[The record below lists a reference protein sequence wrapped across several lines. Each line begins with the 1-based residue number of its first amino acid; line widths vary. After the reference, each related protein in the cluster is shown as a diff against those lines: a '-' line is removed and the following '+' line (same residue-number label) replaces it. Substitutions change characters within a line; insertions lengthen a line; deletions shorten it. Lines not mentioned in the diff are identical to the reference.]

1 VEPPDVS
8 SSDRPPAGRPRL
20 DQHSESVY
28 HRPEQAIRRCA
39 GGFAAWKES
48 DVNAYGRWL
57 TGCLIAVVA
66 GVSACG
72 KPTARPAEPATPA
85 PPRDLAERDDD
96 AVPDNDYFYLQRVS
110 RDGRLNVLARSRA
123 MSHARL
129 LRARLVALSGL
140 DAAGTWQLRGPVNV
154 GGRVTDVVGDPA
166 NASKF
171 YVGAAS
177 GGVWKTTDGGVTF
190 TPIFDGQGSLSI
202 GALALD
208 PRDSN
213 VLYVGT
219 GEANPGGG
227 SVTYPGDGVWKTSD
241 GGATWQHLGLDPT
254 ITIGRIVVDPKTP
267 TTVFVAAT
275 GNLFSRNI
283 DRGVYRSQDGGRTWT
298 KVLFVSDIAGAVDLA
313 IDPVDP
319 RRVFAATWERIRSP
333 SNRIYGG
340 PGSGLWRS
348 TDGGTTWTRLAG
360 GLPASTAEPGRI
372 GVAIAPSAPS
382 TVYTV
387 FYRKADSSLD
397 GVFRSTDGGTTWTR
411 QTVTNLTGIIGAQ
424 GFWSGRIFTHPTN
437 AAEIWIDGVGLAR
450 STNGGASFSSVAGL
464 HADHHAQW
472 FSPATPAVILKGT
485 DGGLYRS
492 TNGGTSWTH
501 FNNLPI
507 SQFYT
512 VEAHPAEPLKV
523 YGGLQDNGVKRTV
536 TGQIDDWSNVTGGD
550 GFEVHVDPR
559 STQVIYSES
568 QFGAL
573 SRSTNG
579 GTSFSSAT
587 SGLSGRLGWKTPLA
601 VDPASTGTG
610 LTSTVYLGSNLLFR
624 STNSATSW
632 TAISGDLTNGNQG
645 VNGVVFGTITTLA
658 VAPSNRNTIYI
669 GTDDGNVWVTQNA
682 GATYTRLDAALP
694 DLWVTQVAVDPAD
707 DAIAY
712 ATFSGFRVDQPLAHV
727 FRTTDHGATWS
738 DISGDL
744 PDAPVNEIAIDP
756 RRSSTLYVGTDVGV
770 FVSSNLGGTWAPLG
784 VGLPD
789 GVVVT
794 DMKLLAG
801 PPTTLLAAT
810 YGRSI
815 YSIDLPAPGG
825 TTVLEAHFEADAD
838 GFAYADDAFRGT
850 AQPAYASGTRIASG
864 GFTGG
869 ALQVSLGGIDN
880 ATVLNMSG
888 GWSRTF
894 DLPAAGHVQLA
905 LRIRVTQTPEYESD
919 ERSQGLVSIDGA
931 LVGTGLNDFVSQIA
945 GDGNGGVAR
954 TTDWQL
960 ITLDLGTRTAGSH
973 RLTVGGFNN
982 QKTLSNEATEVL
994 IDDVVVTQD

>member
-1 VEPPDVS
+1 MTSGPLRASLPGIHKHAAE
-8 SSDRPPAGRPRL
+8 RPA
-20 DQHSESVY
+20 HSLLEK
-28 HRPEQAIRRCA
+28 
-39 GGFAAWKES
+39 GS
-48 DVNAYGRWL
+48 DVKAYERWL

-66 GVSACG
+66 SISACG
-72 KPTARPAEPATPA
+72 KPKEAVQ
-85 PPRDLAERDDD
+85 RDDD
-96 AVPDNDYFYLQRVS
+96 EVPDNDYFYLQRVS
-110 RDGRLNVLARSRA
+110 RRDGRLNVHARERA
-123 MSHARL
+123 LLHARL
-129 LRARLVALSGL
+129 LRARVVALSGL
-140 DAAGTWQLRGPVNV
+140 DAAGTWQPRGPVNV
-154 GGRVTDVVGDPA
+154 GGRVTDLIGDPA
-166 NASKF
+166 DSNKF

-202 GALALD
+202 GALAID

-227 SVTYPGDGVWKTSD
+227 SVTYPGDGVWKTTD
-241 GGATWQHLGLDPT
+241 GGVTWQHLGLDST
-254 ITIGRIVVDPKTP
+254 VSIGRIVVDPRSP
-267 TTVFVAAT
+267 DTVFVAAT
-275 GNLFSRNI
+275 GELFSRNV

-298 KVLFVSDIAGAVDLA
+298 KVLFVSDIAGGIDLA

-319 RRVFAATWERIRSP
+319 RRVFAATWERIRTP
-333 SNRIYGG
+333 AERIYGG

-360 GLPASTAEPGRI
+360 GLPATTAEPGRI
-372 GVAIAPSAPS
+372 GVALAPSSPS
-382 TVYTV
+382 TVYAV
-387 FYRKADSSLD
+387 YYRKADSALD
-397 GVFRSTDGGTTWTR
+397 GLFRSTDGGTTWIR
-411 QTVTNLTGIIGAQ
+411 QSVTNLTAIIGAQ
-424 GFWSGRIFTHPTN
+424 GFWSGRIFVHPTN
-437 AAEIWIDGVGLAR
+437 PSEVWVDGVGLAR
-450 STNGGASFSSVAGL
+450 STNGGASFGSISGL

-472 FSPATPAVILKGT
+472 FFPANPAVILKGT

-512 VEAHPAEPLKV
+512 VEAHPAEPLKL
-523 YGGLQDNGVKRTV
+523 YGGMQDNGVKRTL
-536 TGQIDDWSNVTGGD
+536 TGALNDWSNVTGGD

-573 SRSTNG
+573 SRSTDG

-587 SGLSGRLGWKTPLA
+587 SGITGRRGWKTPLA
-601 VDPASTGTG
+601 IDPASTGTG
-610 LTSTVYLGSNLLFR
+610 LTSTIYLGSSQLFR
-624 STNSATSW
+624 STNSAGSW

-645 VNGVVFGTITTLA
+645 VGPVVFGTITTVA

-694 DLWVTQVAVDPAD
+694 DLWVTQVAVDPGD

-738 DISGDL
+738 DISSDL

-756 RRSSTLYVGTDVGV
+756 RVSSTLYVGTDVGV
-770 FVSSNLGGTWAPLG
+770 FVTSDLGGTWAPLG
-784 VGLPD
+784 TGLPD

-794 DMKLLAG
+794 DMTILAG
-801 PPTTLLAAT
+801 PPATLLAAT

-815 YSIDLPAPGG
+815 YSIELPGPAA
-825 TTVLEAHFEADAD
+825 TTVIDAHFDADAD
-838 GFAYADDAFRGT
+838 GFSYADDGFRGT
-850 AQPAYASGTRIASG
+850 AQPAYASGARIASG

-869 ALQVSLGGIDN
+869 ALQVSLGGIDD
-880 ATVLNMSG
+880 AIVQNMSG

-894 DLPAAGHVQLA
+894 DLPKSGRVLLS
-905 LRIRVTQTPEYESD
+905 LRIRLTQTPEYESD
-919 ERSQGLVSIDGA
+919 ELSQALVSFDGA
-931 LVGTGLNDFVSQIA
+931 LAGTGLNDFIAQVA
-945 GDGNGGVAR
+945 GDGNGGAAR
-954 TTDWQL
+954 TSGWQL
-960 ITLDLGTRTAGSH
+960 VTLDLGTRSAGSH
-973 RLTVGGFNN
+973 QLTLGGFNN
-982 QKTLSNEATEVL
+982 KKTLNNESTEIL
-994 IDDVVVTQD
+994 IDDVLVTQE

>member
-1 VEPPDVS
+1 
-8 SSDRPPAGRPRL
+8 
-20 DQHSESVY
+20 
-28 HRPEQAIRRCA
+28 
-39 GGFAAWKES
+39 
-48 DVNAYGRWL
+48 VNAHDRWF
-57 TGCLIAVVA
+57 TGCLLVVTA

-72 KPTARPAEPATPA
+72 RHLTP
-85 PPRDLAERDDD
+85 PLREQSNVILGERDDD
-96 AVPDNDYFYLQRVS
+96 AVPDNDYFYLQRLS
-110 RDGRLNVLARSRA
+110 PDGRLNVHARSQA
-123 MSHARL
+123 LIHARM
-129 LRARLVALSGL
+129 LRARLVAFTGL
-140 DAAGTWQLRGPVNV
+140 DAEGTWELRGPINV
-154 GGRVTDVVGDPA
+154 GGRVTDVIGDPA

-177 GGVWKTTDGGVTF
+177 GGVWKTLDGGATF
-190 TPIFDGQGSLSI
+190 TPIFDGQGSQST
-202 GALALD
+202 GALAID
-208 PRDSN
+208 PSDSN
-213 VLYVGT
+213 VLYVAT

-227 SVTYPGDGVWKTSD
+227 SVTYPGDGVWKTTN
-241 GGATWQHLGLDPT
+241 GGATWQHLGLDQT
-254 ITIGRIVVDPKTP
+254 VAIGRIVVDPKTP
-267 TTVFVAAT
+267 SNVFVAAT
-275 GNLFSRNI
+275 GNLFSRNV
-283 DRGVYRSQDGGRTWT
+283 DRGVFRSQDGGLTWT
-298 KVLFVSDIAGAVDLA
+298 KVLFVSDIAGGVDLA

-333 SNRIYGG
+333 KERIYGG

-372 GVAIAPSAPS
+372 GVAISPSSPN

-411 QTVTNLTGIIGAQ
+411 QTVTNLTSIIGAQ
-424 GFWSGRIFTHPTN
+424 GFWSGRIFVHPTN
-437 AAEIWIDGVGLAR
+437 PQEVWVDGVGLAR

-472 FSPATPAVILKGT
+472 FFPGNPATILKGT

-512 VEAHPAEPLKV
+512 VEAHPAEPFKV
-523 YGGLQDNGVKRTV
+523 YGGLQDNGVKRTT
-536 TGQIDDWSNVTGGD
+536 TGGLADWSNVIGGD

-559 STQVIYSES
+559 STQVIYAES

-573 SRSTNG
+573 RRSTDG
-579 GTSFSSAT
+579 GASFASAT

-610 LTSTVYLGSNLLFR
+610 LTSTVYLGSHLLFR
-624 STNSATSW
+624 STNSAGSW

-645 VNGVVFGTITTLA
+645 VGGVVFGTITTVA

-669 GTDDGNVWVTQNA
+669 GTDDSNLWVTRN
-682 GATYTRLDAALP
+682 GGSSYTRLDATLP
-694 DLWVTQVAVDPAD
+694 DLWVTRVAVDPAN

-727 FRTTDHGATWS
+727 FRTTDFGTTWTN
-738 DISGDL
+738 ISSDL

-756 RRSSTLYVGTDVGV
+756 SQSSTLYVGTDVGV
-770 FVSSNLGGTWAPLG
+770 FVSHDTGGTWAPLG

-794 DMKLLAG
+794 DMKIIAG
-801 PPTTLLAAT
+801 PPPTLLAAT

-815 YSIDLPAPGG
+815 FSIELPAAPAV
-825 TTVLEAHFEADAD
+825 TVIDAHFDADAD
-838 GFAYADDAFRGT
+838 GFTYADDAFRAT
-850 AQPAYASGTRIASG
+850 AQPAYASGTRIATG
-864 GFTGG
+864 GFSGG

-880 ATVLNMSG
+880 ASIQNMSG
-888 GWSRTF
+888 GWSRSF
-894 DLPAAGHVQLA
+894 DLPRPGRVRLS
-905 LRIRVTQTPEYESD
+905 LRVRVTQTSEYEAN
-919 ERSQGLVSIDGA
+919 EQSQGLVSIDGA
-931 LVGTGLNDFVSQIA
+931 LVGTAPNDFIAQIA
-945 GDGNGGVAR
+945 GDGNGGAPR
-954 TTDWQL
+954 TTGFVL
-960 ITLDLGTRTAGSH
+960 VTLDLGTRAAGTH
-973 RLTVGGFNN
+973 KLTVGGFNN
-982 QKTLSNEATEVL
+982 QKTLNNESTEVL
-994 IDDVVVTQD
+994 IDDLLLTQE

>member
-1 VEPPDVS
+1 LPIEVDGLAAP
-8 SSDRPPAGRPRL
+8 G
-20 DQHSESVY
+20 ESA
-28 HRPEQAIRRCA
+28 RTFEARR
-39 GGFAAWKES
+39 AAQRCSLAKELH
-48 DVNAYGRWL
+48 VNAHDRWF
-57 TGCLIAVVA
+57 TGCLLVVTA

-72 KPTARPAEPATPA
+72 RHLTP
-85 PPRDLAERDDD
+85 PLREQSNVILGERDDD
-96 AVPDNDYFYLQRVS
+96 AVPDNDYFYLQRLS
-110 RDGRLNVLARSRA
+110 PDGRLNVHARSQA
-123 MSHARL
+123 LIHARM
-129 LRARLVALSGL
+129 LRARLVAFTGL
-140 DAAGTWQLRGPVNV
+140 DAEGTWELRGPINV
-154 GGRVTDVVGDPA
+154 GGRVTDVIGDPA

-177 GGVWKTTDGGVTF
+177 GGVWKTLDGGATF
-190 TPIFDGQGSLSI
+190 TAIFDGQGSQST
-202 GALALD
+202 GALAID
-208 PRDSN
+208 PSDSN

-227 SVTYPGDGVWKTSD
+227 SVTYPGDGVWKTTN
-241 GGATWQHLGLDPT
+241 GGATWQHLGLDQT
-254 ITIGRIVVDPKTP
+254 VTIGRIVVDPKTP
-267 TTVFVAAT
+267 SNVFVAAT
-275 GNLFSRNI
+275 GNLFSRNV
-283 DRGVYRSQDGGRTWT
+283 DRGVFRSQDGGLTWT
-298 KVLFVSDIAGAVDLA
+298 KVLFVSDIAGGVDLA

-333 SNRIYGG
+333 KERIYGG

-372 GVAIAPSAPS
+372 GVAISPSSPN

-411 QTVTNLTGIIGAQ
+411 QTVTNLTSIIGAQ
-424 GFWSGRIFTHPTN
+424 GFWSGRIFVHPTN
-437 AAEIWIDGVGLAR
+437 PQEVWVDGVGLAR

-472 FSPATPAVILKGT
+472 FFPGNPATILKGT

-512 VEAHPAEPLKV
+512 VEAHPAEPFKV
-523 YGGLQDNGVKRTV
+523 YGGLQDNGVKRTT
-536 TGQIDDWSNVTGGD
+536 TGGLADWSNVIGGD

-559 STQVIYSES
+559 STQVIYAES

-573 SRSTNG
+573 RRSTDG
-579 GTSFSSAT
+579 GASFASAT

-610 LTSTVYLGSNLLFR
+610 LTSTVYLGSHLLFR
-624 STNSATSW
+624 STNSAGSW

-645 VNGVVFGTITTLA
+645 VGGVVFGTITTVA

-669 GTDDGNVWVTQNA
+669 GTDDSNVWVTRN
-682 GATYTRLDAALP
+682 GGSTYTRLDATLP
-694 DLWVTQVAVDPAD
+694 DLWVTRVAVDPAN

-727 FRTTDHGATWS
+727 FRTTDFGTTWTN
-738 DISGDL
+738 ISSDL

-756 RRSSTLYVGTDVGV
+756 SQSSTLYVGTDVGV
-770 FVSSNLGGTWAPLG
+770 FVSHDTGGTWAPLG

-794 DMKLLAG
+794 DMKIIAG
-801 PPTTLLAAT
+801 PPPTLLAAT

-815 YSIDLPAPGG
+815 FSIELPAPPTTT
-825 TTVLEAHFEADAD
+825 TTVIDAHFDVDAD
-838 GFAYADDAFRGT
+838 GFTYADDAFRAT
-850 AQPAYASGTRIASG
+850 AQPAYASGTRIATG
-864 GFTGG
+864 GFSGG
-869 ALQVSLGGIDN
+869 ALRVSLGGIDD
-880 ATVLNMSG
+880 ASIQNMSG
-888 GWSRTF
+888 GWSRSF
-894 DLPAAGHVQLA
+894 DLPRSGRVTLSVRA
-905 LRIRVTQTPEYESD
+905 RVTQTSEYEAN
-919 ERSQGLVSIDGA
+919 EMSQALVSIDGA
-931 LVGTGLNDFVSQIA
+931 LVGTAPNDFIAQIA
-945 GDGNGGVAR
+945 GDGNGGAPR
-954 TTDWQL
+954 TTGFVL
-960 ITLDLGTRTAGSH
+960 VTLDLGTRAAGTH
-973 RLTVGGFNN
+973 KLTVGGFNN
-982 QKTLSNEATEVL
+982 QKTLNNESTEVL
-994 IDDVVVTQD
+994 IDDLLLTQE

>member
-1 VEPPDVS
+1 
-8 SSDRPPAGRPRL
+8 
-20 DQHSESVY
+20 
-28 HRPEQAIRRCA
+28 
-39 GGFAAWKES
+39 
-48 DVNAYGRWL
+48 VNAYYRWI
-57 TGCLIAVVA
+57 GCLIAA
-66 GVSACG
+66 TASISACG
-72 KPTARPAEPATPA
+72 KHRGIVEREGEREHEQREAETE
-85 PPRDLAERDDD
+85 AETD
-96 AVPDNDYFYLQRVS
+96 AVPDNDYFYLQRVA
-110 RDGRLNVLARSRA
+110 RDGRINVHARSQA
-123 MSHARL
+123 MLHARL
-129 LRARLVALSGL
+129 LRARMIAMSGL
-140 DAAGTWQLRGPVNV
+140 DAAGTWALRGPINV

-166 NASKF
+166 NANKF

-177 GGVWKTTDGGVTF
+177 GGVWKTLDGGATF
-190 TPIFDGQGSLSI
+190 APIFDGQGSLSI
-202 GALALD
+202 GALAID

-213 VLYVGT
+213 ILYVGT

-227 SVTYPGDGVWKTSD
+227 SVAYPGDGVWKTVD
-241 GGATWQHLGLDPT
+241 GGATWQHLGLDAT
-254 ITIGRIVVDPKTP
+254 VSIGRIVVDPKTP
-267 TTVFVAAT
+267 GNVFVAAT
-275 GNLFSRNI
+275 GELFTRNV
-283 DRGVYRSQDGGRTWT
+283 DRGVYRSQNGGLTWT

-333 SNRIYGG
+333 KERIYGG

-348 TDGGTTWTRLAG
+348 VDGGTTWTRLAG
-360 GLPASTAEPGRI
+360 GLPASTTEPNRI
-372 GVAIAPSAPS
+372 GVAIAPSSPS
-382 TVYTV
+382 TVYTS
-387 FYRKADSSLD
+387 FYRKDNSFD

-411 QTVTNLTGIIGAQ
+411 QTVTGLSAIIGAQ
-424 GFWSGRIFTHPTN
+424 GFWSGRLFVHPTN
-437 AAEIWIDGVGLAR
+437 PAEVWVDGVGLAR
-450 STNGGASFSSVAGL
+450 STNSAASFTTVAGGL

-472 FSPATPAVILKGT
+472 FFPANPAVILKGN

-492 TNGGTSWTH
+492 SNGGTSWTH

-536 TGQIDDWSNVTGGD
+536 TGGLDDWSNVTGGD

-559 STQVIYSES
+559 STSVIYSES

-601 VDPASTGTG
+601 IDPQSTGTG
-610 LTSTVYLGSNLLFR
+610 LTSTIYLGSNLLFR

-645 VNGVVFGTITTLA
+645 VGGVVFGTITTLA

-669 GTDDGNVWVTQNA
+669 GTDDGNVWVTRDA
-682 GATYTRLDAALP
+682 GATYTRVDAALP
-694 DLWVTQVAVDPAD
+694 DLWVTQVAVDPAN

-727 FRTTDHGATWS
+727 FRTTDRGATWS

-756 RRSSTLYVGTDVGV
+756 RQSSTLYVGTDVGV
-770 FVSSNLGGTWAPLG
+770 FVSRDLGAAWTPLG

-794 DMKLLAG
+794 DMKILPG
-801 PPTTLLAAT
+801 PPATLLAAT

-815 YSIDLPAPGG
+815 YSIELPGAAAEA
-825 TTVLEAHFEADAD
+825 VFEAHFDADAD
-838 GFAYADDAFRGT
+838 GFTYADDAFRAT
-850 AQPAYASGTRIASG
+850 AQPAYASGTRIATG

-869 ALQVSLGGIDN
+869 ALQATLGGIDAVTIQN
-880 ATVLNMSG
+880 ISG
-888 GWSRTF
+888 GWSRSF
-894 DLPAAGHVQLA
+894 DLPRAGRLQLT
-905 LRIRVTQTPEYESD
+905 LRIRLTQTAEYESD
-919 ERSQGLVSIDGA
+919 ERSQSLVSLDGA
-931 LVGTGLNDFVSQIA
+931 LIGTGLNDFVAQIA
-945 GDGNGGVAR
+945 GDGNGGTPR

-960 ITLDLGTRTAGSH
+960 VTLDLGTRAAGSH
-973 RLTVGGFNN
+973 RLTLGGFNS
-982 QKTLSNEATEVL
+982 QKTQANESTEVL
-994 IDDVVVTQD
+994 IDDVLLTEE